1 MYITP
6 EQIDFN
12 PYYWYEKYFH
22 FTYFKF
28 YASNVLFYE
37 LVYKCVLKSVQ
48 IMFGYYYF
56 TIFLPFC

>member
-6 EQIDFN
+6 EQIDFK
-12 PYYWYEKYFH
+12 PYYWNEMYFH

-48 IMFGYYYF
+48 IMFGYY
-56 TIFLPFC
+56 